1 MNVTSADIITRLL
14 AHDIIYDGRHYGFSV
29 AEIAP
34 DGTLTITPFSG
45 QETHSTTFISG
56 VVTVKVAP
64 DSRRLLVET
73 EIKG

>member
-1 MNVTSADIITRLL
+1 MNITSVDIITRLL
-14 AHDIIYDGRHYGFSV
+14 AHDIIYDGRHYGFSL

-45 QETHSTTFISG
+45 QETHSTTFVSG
-56 VVTVKVAP
+56 AVTIKVAP
-64 DSRRLLVET
+64 DPRRLLVET